1 MTRREYPVQEA
12 NGMVPDYQPAFWA
25 LDQLKACIGG
35 TVPRSEEEKLA
46 CEDAKVALDAYFAA
60 KDAIMAAP
68 LA

>member
-35 TVPRSEEEKLA
+35 TVPRRYESSR
-46 CEDAKVALDAYFAA
+46 CVCALTSPGRSATE
-60 KDAIMAAP
+60 P
-68 LA
+68 RS